1 MYLVLFRVTLVGCI
15 DKETTFVFA
24 GTAGRTIGWLFR
36 GEAGDGV
43 QNKYRALDGASI
55 DPPSIKVDSQRDSPS
70 PIMSIPIA
78 RPSVGDSSSSLAQ
91 PNDGPPMSTTYATVS
106 LGRFRLI
113 NNSKLIRARLVPL
126 DIYLKACFLVAR

>member
-1 MYLVLFRVTLVGCI
+1 MLSAHIIFQQA
-15 DKETTFVFA
+15 TFVFA

-78 RPSVGDSSSSLAQ
+78 RPSVWDSSSSLAQ
-91 PNDGPPMSTTYATVS
+91 PNDGPPMSTSGTRYRHSTASENPCCIVY
-106 LGRFRLI
+106 GRLQQT
-113 NNSKLIRARLVPL
+113 
-126 DIYLKACFLVAR
+126 